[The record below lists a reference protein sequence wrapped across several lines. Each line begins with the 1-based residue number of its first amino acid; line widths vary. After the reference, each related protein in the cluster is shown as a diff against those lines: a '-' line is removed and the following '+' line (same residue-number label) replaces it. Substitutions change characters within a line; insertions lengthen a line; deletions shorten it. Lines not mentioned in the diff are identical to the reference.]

1 MAATR
6 IPAVQNFVATGAVRL
21 LADDAKSGC
30 RPFEMDA
37 YTGAPVETWFG
48 REVVD
53 LSGLELPGKAFPI
66 LRDHDR
72 GNPIGYSASASIAG
86 SSLVVKGSLT
96 TNASGREVAE
106 MSDQGFPWQAS
117 MGFRVLRAEEI
128 KAGDSKTVN
137 GKKFAG
143 PGTVITKSRLLECS
157 FVPLGA
163 DGATSARAL
172 ASASDDT
179 VEVEM
184 SDPTTNQPA
193 QNDMARLA
201 ALEQAF
207 ADRPAFV
214 IAQFKAGHDVTQAK
228 AALSDVLLAEKS
240 ETDKALSE
248 SRAEVDRLKAS
259 KGSVGVVAL
268 ASSEARSA
276 APAEDND
283 ADLDTFEQRAK
294 KKWKA
299 DKALRSEFA
308 AVAGDEE
315 DGAFKAFC
323 AYFRAEEKGLVAIK
337 SVNGTITR

>member
-21 LADDAKSGC
+21 FADDATGC

-37 YTGAPVETWFG
+37 YTGAAVETWMG
-48 REVVD
+48 REIVD

-72 GNPIGYSASASIAG
+72 GAPIGYSASACVTG
-86 SSLVVKGSLT
+86 PSLVVKGNLT
-96 TNASGREVAE
+96 TNASGREVAQ

-128 KAGDSKTVN
+128 KPGDSKIVN

-172 ASASDDT
+172 AANDSET

-184 SDPTTNQPA
+184 SEQTKPA
-193 QNDMARLA
+193 TDDMARLA

-214 IAQFKAGHDVTQAK
+214 LAQFKAGHDVTQAK
-228 AALSDVLLAEKS
+228 AALADVLLAEKS
-240 ETDKALSE
+240 ETDKALSD
-248 SRAEVDRLKAS
+248 SRAEVEKLKAS
-259 KGSVGVVAL
+259 KGSVGVVSL

-276 APAEDND
+276 APSDDND

-299 DKALRSEFA
+299 DKAIRAEFA

-337 SVNGTITR
+337 SMNGTITR